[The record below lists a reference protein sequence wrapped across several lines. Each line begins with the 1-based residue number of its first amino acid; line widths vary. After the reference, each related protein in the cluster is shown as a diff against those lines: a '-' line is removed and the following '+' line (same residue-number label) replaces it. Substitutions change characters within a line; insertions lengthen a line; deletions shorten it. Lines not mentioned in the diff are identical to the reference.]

1 MNKLL
6 LTLLTTAAM
15 ITASAA
21 DYQYLTFE
29 MTDGAKASVEAINL
43 SLTFDGTT
51 LKAGTETFILI
62 NLAKMYFSTNDETT
76 GINTIQKGEFFDEQ
90 SGKAERKNDNS
101 TEIYDLKGNKVSKDQ
116 IQRSAEGRLQGKKG
130 VYIVKA
136 KNGTAKL
143 TVR

>member
-15 ITASAA
+15 VTASAA

-29 MTDGAKASVEAINL
+29 MTDGTKASVEAANL
-43 SLTFDGTT
+43 SLTFDCTT

-62 NLAKMYFSTNDETT
+62 NLAKMYFSTNDETM
-76 GINTIQKGEFFDEQ
+76 GINTIQNGEL
-90 SGKAERKNDNS
+90 KIDNS
-101 TEIYDLKGNKVSKDQ
+101 TEFFDLKGNRVSKDQ
-116 IQRSAEGRLQGKKG
+116 IRKG
-130 VYIVKA
+130 IYIVKT

>member
-15 ITASAA
+15 VTASAA

-29 MTDGAKASVEAINL
+29 MTDGTKASVEAANL
-43 SLTFDGTT
+43 SLIFDGTT
-51 LKAGTETFILI
+51 LKVWKESFTLT
-62 NLAKMYFSTNDETT
+62 NLKKMYFSTGDETT
-76 GINTIQKGEFFDEQ
+76 GISQIENGELKF
-90 SGKAERKNDNS
+90 DNS
-101 TEIYDLKGNKVSKDQ
+101 TEFFDLKGNRVSKDQ
-116 IQRSAEGRLQGKKG
+116 IRKG
-130 VYIVKA
+130 IYIVKT

>member
-15 ITASAA
+15 VTASAA

-29 MTDGAKASVEAINL
+29 MTDGTKASVETTNL
-43 SLTFDGTT
+43 SMTFDGTT
-51 LKAGTETFILI
+51 LRAGTETFILT
-62 NLAKMYFSTNDETT
+62 NLAKMYFSMGDETT
-76 GINTIQKGEFFDEQ
+76 GISQIENGELKF
-90 SGKAERKNDNS
+90 DNS
-101 TEIYDLKGNKVSKDQ
+101 TEFFDLKGNRVSKDQ
-116 IQRSAEGRLQGKKG
+116 IRKG
-130 VYIVKA
+130 IYIVKT

>member
-15 ITASAA
+15 VTASAA

-29 MTDGAKASVEAINL
+29 MTDGTKASVEAENL
-43 SLTFDGTT
+43 SLIFDGTT
-51 LKAGTETFILI
+51 LKVGKESFTLT
-62 NLAKMYFSTNDETT
+62 NLKKMYFSTGDETS
-76 GINTIQKGEFFDEQ
+76 GISQIENGELKF
-90 SGKAERKNDNS
+90 DNS
-101 TEIYDLKGNKVSKDQ
+101 TEFFDLKGNRVSKDQ
-116 IQRSAEGRLQGKKG
+116 IRKG
-130 VYIVKA
+130 IYIVKT

>member
-15 ITASAA
+15 VTASAA

-29 MTDGAKASVEAINL
+29 MTDGTKASVEAANL
-43 SLTFDGTT
+43 SLIFDGMT
-51 LKAGTETFILI
+51 LKVGKESFTLT
-62 NLAKMYFSTNDETT
+62 NLTKMYFSTGDKTT
-76 GINTIQKGEFFDEQ
+76 GISQIENGELKF
-90 SGKAERKNDNS
+90 DNS
-101 TEIYDLKGNKVSKDQ
+101 TEFFDLKGNRVSKDQ
-116 IQRSAEGRLQGKKG
+116 IRKG
-130 VYIVKA
+130 IYIVKT

>member
-15 ITASAA
+15 VTASAA

-29 MTDGAKASVEAINL
+29 MTDGTKASVEAANL
-43 SLTFDGTT
+43 SLIFDGTT
-51 LKAGTETFILI
+51 LKVGKESFTLT
-62 NLAKMYFSTNDETT
+62 NLTKMYFSTGDETT
-76 GINTIQKGEFFDEQ
+76 GISQIENGELKF
-90 SGKAERKNDNS
+90 DNS
-101 TEIYDLKGNKVSKDQ
+101 TELFNLKGNRVSKDQ
-116 IQRSAEGRLQGKKG
+116 IRKG
-130 VYIVKA
+130 IYIMKT

>member
-15 ITASAA
+15 VTASAA

-29 MTDGAKASVEAINL
+29 MTDGTKASVEAANL
-43 SLTFDGTT
+43 SLIFDGTT
-51 LKAGTETFILI
+51 LKVGKELFTLT
-62 NLAKMYFSTNDETT
+62 NLTKMYFSTGDETT
-76 GINTIQKGEFFDEQ
+76 GISQIENGEFFDEQ
-90 SGKAERKNDNS
+90 SGKAERKFDNS
-101 TEIYDLKGNKVSKDQ
+101 TEFFDLKGNRVSKDQ
-116 IQRSAEGRLQGKKG
+116 IRKG
-130 VYIVKA
+130 IYIVKT

>member
-15 ITASAA
+15 VTASAA

-29 MTDGAKASVEAINL
+29 MTDGTKASVEAANL
-43 SLTFDGTT
+43 SLIFDGTT
-51 LKAGTETFILI
+51 LKVGKELFMLT
-62 NLAKMYFSTNDETT
+62 NLTKMYFSTGDETT
-76 GINTIQKGEFFDEQ
+76 GISQIENGELKF
-90 SGKAERKNDNS
+90 DNS
-101 TEIYDLKGNKVSKDQ
+101 TEFFDLKGNRVSKDQ
-116 IQRSAEGRLQGKKG
+116 IRKG
-130 VYIVKA
+130 IYIVKT

>member
-15 ITASAA
+15 VTASAA

-29 MTDGAKASVEAINL
+29 MTDGTKASVEAANL

-51 LKAGTETFILI
+51 LKVGTETFVLT
-62 NLAKMYFSTNDETT
+62 NLAKMYFSTNNQTT
-76 GINTIQKGEFFDEQ
+76 GISQIENGEL
-90 SGKAERKNDNS
+90 KIDNF
-101 TEIYDLKGNKVSKDQ
+101 TEIFDLKGNKVSKDQ
-116 IQRSAEGRLQGKKG
+116 MRKG
-130 VYIVKA
+130 IYIVKT

-143 TVR
+143 TVK

>member
-15 ITASAA
+15 VTASAA

-29 MTDGAKASVEAINL
+29 MTDGTKASVEAANL
-43 SLTFDGTT
+43 SLIFDGTT
-51 LKAGTETFILI
+51 LKVGKELFTLT
-62 NLAKMYFSTNDETT
+62 NLTKMYFSTGDETT
-76 GINTIQKGEFFDEQ
+76 GISQIENGELKF
-90 SGKAERKNDNS
+90 DNS
-101 TEIYDLKGNKVSKDQ
+101 TEFFDLKGNRVSKDQ
-116 IQRSAEGRLQGKKG
+116 IRKG
-130 VYIVKA
+130 IYIVKT

>member
-15 ITASAA
+15 VTASAA

-29 MTDGAKASVEAINL
+29 MTDGTKASVEAANL
-43 SLTFDGTT
+43 SLIFDGTT
-51 LKAGTETFILI
+51 LKVGKESFTLT
-62 NLAKMYFSTNDETT
+62 NLKKMYFSTGDETT
-76 GINTIQKGEFFDEQ
+76 GISQIENGELKF
-90 SGKAERKNDNS
+90 DNS
-101 TEIYDLKGNKVSKDQ
+101 TELFDLKGNRVSKDQ
-116 IQRSAEGRLQGKKG
+116 IRKG
-130 VYIVKA
+130 IYIVKT